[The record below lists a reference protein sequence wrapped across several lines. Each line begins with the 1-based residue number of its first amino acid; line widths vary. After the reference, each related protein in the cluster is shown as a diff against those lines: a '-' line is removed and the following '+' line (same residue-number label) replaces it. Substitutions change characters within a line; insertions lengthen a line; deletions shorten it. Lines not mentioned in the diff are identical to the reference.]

1 MAGNNNA
8 TPENAT
14 GAPQSPAAAP
24 QTEKTVENPSATQRT
39 PGTGKIREKRA
50 RTATVI
56 TYALTALLC
65 FMATYILVTGTEDK
79 NGVVPAAV
87 IVATGAIQFYF
98 GTKNGG
104 TNV

>member
-1 MAGNNNA
+1 MAGANTTTQPA
-8 TPENAT
+8 TEAT
-14 GAPQSPAAAP
+14 QSPVTVP
-24 QTEKTVENPSATQRT
+24 QTAEPVEISSATKRT
-39 PGTGKIREKRA
+39 PGMAKIREKRA
-50 RTATVI
+50 FTATVV
-56 TYALTALLC
+56 TFALTALLC
-65 FMATYILVTGTEDK
+65 FMAVYILVTGAEDK

>member
-1 MAGNNNA
+1 MAPTNKPQNA
-8 TPENAT
+8 VEAT
-14 GAPQSPAAAP
+14 QSTTTE
-24 QTEKTVENPSATQRT
+24 QTTIETVENTSTT
-39 PGTGKIREKRA
+39 KRA
-50 RTATVI
+50 PGAAQMRAKRQFTATVV
-56 TYALTALLC
+56 TFALTALLC
-65 FMATYILVTGTEDK
+65 FMAIFILVTGAEDK

>member
-1 MAGNNNA
+1 MAPTNKPQNA
-8 TPENAT
+8 VEAT
-14 GAPQSPAAAP
+14 QSTTTE
-24 QTEKTVENPSATQRT
+24 QTTIETVENTSTTRKA
-39 PGTGKIREKRA
+39 PGAAQIRAKRQF
-50 RTATVI
+50 TATVV
-56 TYALTALLC
+56 TFALTALLI
-65 FMATYILVTGTEDK
+65 FMAVFILVTGAEDK

>member
-1 MAGNNNA
+1 MAGTTNA
-8 TPENAT
+8 TTQPAT
-14 GAPQSPAAAP
+14 DATQSAVTEP
-24 QTEKTVENPSATQRT
+24 QTAGTVENASATKRT
-39 PGTGKIREKRA
+39 PGMAKIREKRA
-50 RTATVI
+50 FTATVV
-56 TYALTALLC
+56 TFALTALLC
-65 FMATYILVTGTEDK
+65 FMAIFILVTGAEDK